1 MTTRGRATTRARKP
15 ARPAARKPAG
25 AAAIPREMS
34 VRAYARLRDV
44 SHTAV
49 LNAIRSKRIHRL
61 PSGKIDPVAADRAWA
76 ANTDPSK
83 PLNSVC
89 GDPRHRRT
97 AGAPPTPVRGR
108 QPRALGAPAGGERP
122 PEEQR
127 DPPQESRYVLARG
140 TREEIA
146 ARRAQILLDELEG
159 RKIDAETARLAIAT
173 LQRQLRDQVL
183 KMPYRAGPEIA
194 AIFQADPRPVIAVLL
209 REAREICAGAARAT
223 LPGDQ
228 SPEEPS
234 ADSDTDP
241 MSPSLA
247 PRRG

>member
-1 MTTRGRATTRARKP
+1 MTARGRAKTRARKP
-15 ARPAARKPAG
+15 ARPAVRKPVR
-25 AAAIPREMS
+25 AAAIPREIS
-34 VRAYARLRDV
+34 VRAYAKLRDV

-49 LNAIRSKRIHRL
+49 LKAIRSKRIHLL
-61 PSGKIDPVAADRAWA
+61 PSGGIDPVAADRAWA

-89 GDPRHRRT
+89 GDPRHRRP

-108 QPRALGAPAGGERP
+108 QPRTPGMPAGAERP
-122 PEEQR
+122 AEEQR

-146 ARRAQILLDELEG
+146 ARRGQILLDELEG
-159 RKIDAETARLAIAT
+159 RKIDTETARLAIAT

-194 AIFQADPRPVIAVLL
+194 ALIKADPRPVIAILL
-209 REAREICAGAARAT
+209 REAREICAGASRAT

-228 SPEEPS
+228 SPEEPPGDGDMTS
-234 ADSDTDP
+234 LSS
-241 MSPSLA
+241 SPA
-247 PRRG
+247 PRRN